1 MHGWEFYQVGNNQS
15 VNHILQGK
23 TYHSH
28 KEDSGNC
35 KAIKEADSTENQY
48 ESILPLDFEN

>member
-35 KAIKEADSTENQY
+35 KAIKEADRTENQY